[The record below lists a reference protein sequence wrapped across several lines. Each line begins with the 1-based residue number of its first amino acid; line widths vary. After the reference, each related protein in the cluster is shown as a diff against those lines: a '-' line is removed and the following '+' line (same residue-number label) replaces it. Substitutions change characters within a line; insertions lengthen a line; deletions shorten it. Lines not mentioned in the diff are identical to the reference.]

1 NSTST
6 RSANGAFSF
15 PAGVPNGAPYSVAV
29 LTQPAGQTC
38 TVSNGA
44 GTVSGTDVTNV
55 TVICATNTFS
65 VGGTVSGLAGTVV
78 LQVNGG
84 NNLIVSVSGLFSFGA
99 QLAEGSAYSVTVL
112 TQPSGQSCSVTAG
125 TGTIPGANVSNVG
138 VSCVANTFTVGGT
151 VSGISGSVVL

>member
-1 NSTST
+1 ISNVGVSCVANTFTVGGVISGLSGSVVLSLNGTSTST

-15 PAGVPNGAPYSVAV
+15 PAGAPNGAPYSVAV

-55 TVICATNTFS
+55 TVVCATNTFS

-84 NNLIVSVSGLFSFGA
+84 NNLIVSASGLFSFGA
-99 QLAEGSAYSVTVL
+99 QLAEGSAYS
-112 TQPSGQSCSVTAG
+112 
-125 TGTIPGANVSNVG
+125 
-138 VSCVANTFTVGGT
+138 
-151 VSGISGSVVL
+151 